1 MEVLESPEKGQKGIK
16 AGDLMKWRKPKSG
29 SPRAGDV
36 LLKDLLNPAH
46 PLYRLA
52 GVVNWGQFE
61 RQFGQF
67 YAEMGRPALATRLL
81 VGLHYLRYLY
91 TVSDEVVVASWV
103 ENPYWQYFCGAEYF
117 VHEFPCDP
125 SSLVKWRQRV
135 GVEGSEQMLK
145 ESLAAAQ
152 REAVLTST
160 EVKRVN
166 VDTTVQ
172 EKAIAFPTDARLYY
186 KARQAVVRVARG
198 CNFKLRQ
205 SYVRLGKRAL
215 VNQGRYGAARQ
226 LQRARREPRKLR
238 TYLGRVLRNV
248 ERGKLK
254 LAAKQAQVVSIA
266 RRIFVQQ
273 RTDHRKVY
281 SVHAPEVEC
290 IAKGK
295 VSKHYEFGCKVRIVT
310 TSRRGWIVGIDAEH
324 DNPYDGATLKP
335 ALTQV
340 KRLTGVRPEEAFVDK
355 GFRGQRYHPKAVAVY
370 ISGRRNLPPQ
380 LSRLLKRRAAIEPV
394 IGHTK
399 PDHGLNR
406 NYLLGKSGDRI
417 NALLSGCA
425 WNLKK
430 LWRYF
435 VEHPLPVLA
444 T

>member
-1 MEVLESPEKGQKGIK
+1 
-16 AGDLMKWRKPKSG
+16 MKWRKPKN
-29 SPRAGDV
+29 RMQQAGGV
-36 LLKDLLNPAH
+36 LLKDFLNAAH

-52 GVVNWGQFE
+52 RVVNWARFE
-61 RQFGQF
+61 RQFGQL
-67 YAEMGRPALATRLL
+67 YAEEMGRPALATRLL
-81 VGLHYLRYLY
+81 VGLHYLKYLY
-91 TVSDEVVVASWV
+91 NVSDEVVVASWV
-103 ENPYWQYFCGAEYF
+103 ENPYWQDFCGQEYF

-125 SSLVKWRQRV
+125 TSLVKWRQRV
-135 GVEGSEQMLK
+135 GVEGSEKLLK

-152 REAVLTST
+152 REAVLT
-160 EVKRVN
+160 EAEIKRVN

-172 EKAIAFPTDARLYY
+172 EKASAFPTDARLYQ
-186 KARQAVVRVARG
+186 KARQALVRVAKS

-226 LQRARREPRKLR
+226 LKRARRETRKLR

-254 LAAKQAQVVSIA
+254 LSTKQEQLVKVT
-266 RRIFVQQ
+266 RRIFTQQ
-273 RTDHRKVY
+273 RTDHGKVY

-295 VSKHYEFGCKVRIVT
+295 VAKHYEFGCKVPIVT
-310 TSRRGWIVGIDAEH
+310 TSRQSWIVGIDAVH

-335 ALTQV
+335 AFTQV
-340 KRLTGVRPEEAFVDK
+340 KRLTGVRPEHAFVDK
-355 GFRGQRYHPKAVAVY
+355 GFRGQRYHPKGVAVY
-370 ISGRRNLPPQ
+370 MTGRRHLTAQ
-380 LSRLLKRRAAIEPV
+380 LSKLLKRRAAIEPV

-399 PDHGLNR
+399 HDHGMDR
-406 NYLLGKSGDRI
+406 NYLIGKLGDRI
-417 NALLSGCA
+417 NALLSGAA

-435 VEHPLPVLA
+435 VEHPLPVPA